1 MKKLLISLLL
11 FFLMFI
17 PTLASSEEVSIEKSK
32 NIEALDVSV
41 KLKKEIK
48 DAIID
53 VYGKEH
59 SSEIFEKVLLQA
71 QKAINERSKELLEQD
86 LNRDYDWYKNEI
98 IYMFYVDQFGVI
110 SDKEKNTFSDNNTYF
125 DNFQYRLHKISLQ

>member
-1 MKKLLISLLL
+1 
-11 FFLMFI
+11 MFI

-98 IYMFYVDQFGVI
+98 IYDSKTIKMLRMYYLIDVSTI
-110 SDKEKNTFSDNNTYF
+110 SDKAV
-125 DNFQYRLHKISLQ
+125 